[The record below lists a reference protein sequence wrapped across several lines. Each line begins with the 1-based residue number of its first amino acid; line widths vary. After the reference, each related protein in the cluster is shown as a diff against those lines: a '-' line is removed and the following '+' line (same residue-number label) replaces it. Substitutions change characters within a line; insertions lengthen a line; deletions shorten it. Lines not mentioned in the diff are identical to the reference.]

1 MTTANIMLYVEDVE
15 ANDDFW
21 KHYLNFKEVE
31 RYDFGDS
38 ISIVLAVSSTCNLQL
53 FNIDFIRKNSPEVA
67 SNKPSLLFDISDF
80 DELYARFKEN
90 NETVGEIIEMG
101 GSRTFNFPDRDG
113 NYFAVRDAAE

>member
-15 ANDDFW
+15 ANADFW

-67 SNKPSLLFDISDF
+67 SNKPSLLFDTSDF
-80 DELYARFKEN
+80 DGNFFPAVYLGFACFTSN
-90 NETVGEIIEMG
+90 NPLESILGIHFCCTTRWIWI
-101 GSRTFNFPDRDG
+101 
-113 NYFAVRDAAE
+113 VR

>member
-1 MTTANIMLYVEDVE
+1 MLYVEDVE
-15 ANDDFW
+15 ANADFW
-21 KHYLNFKEVE
+21 KQFLDFKEVD
-31 RYDFGDS
+31 RFDFGDS
-38 ISIVLAVSSTCNLQL
+38 ISIVLAVNPTCNLQ
-53 FNIDFIRKNSPEVA
+53 
-67 SNKPSLLFDISDF
+67 LFDISDF

>member
-1 MTTANIMLYVEDVE
+1 MTTANIMLYVADVE
-15 ANDDFW
+15 ANADFW
-21 KHYLNFKEVE
+21 KHYLEFKEVG

-38 ISIVLAVSSTCNLQL
+38 ISIVLAVNPMCNLQL

-80 DELYARFKEN
+80 DGLYARFKEN

-101 GSRTFNFPDRDG
+101 GTRTFNFPDRDG
-113 NYFAVRDAAE
+113 NYYAVREAAE

>member
-15 ANDDFW
+15 ANADFW
-21 KHYLNFKEVE
+21 KQYLDFKEVE

-38 ISIVLAVSSTCNLQL
+38 ISIVLAVNPACNLQL
-53 FNIDFIRKNSPEVA
+53 FNIDFIKKNSPEVA

-80 DELYARFKEN
+80 EGLYARFKEN

-101 GSRTFNFPDRDG
+101 GARTFNFPDRDG
-113 NYFAVRDAAE
+113 NYYAVREPAE

>member
-15 ANDDFW
+15 ANADFW

-101 GSRTFNFPDRDG
+101 GAKTFNFPDRDG
-113 NYFAVRDAAE
+113 NYFAVREAAE

>member
-15 ANDDFW
+15 ANADFW
-21 KHYLNFKEVE
+21 KQYLAFEEIN

-38 ISIVLAVSSTCNLQL
+38 ISIVLAVNPACNLQL

-67 SNKPSLLFDISDF
+67 ANKPSLLFDISDF

-90 NETVGEIIEMG
+90 NEPVGDIIEMG
-101 GSRTFNFPDRDG
+101 GARTFNFPDRDG
-113 NYFAVRDAAE
+113 NYYAVRETAE

>member
-15 ANDDFW
+15 ANADFW

-38 ISIVLAVSSTCNLQL
+38 ISIVLAVNPTCNLQL
-53 FNIDFIRKNSPEVA
+53 FDIDFIRKNSPEVA

-80 DELYARFKEN
+80 DGLYARFKEN
-90 NETVGEIIEMG
+90 NETAGEIIEMG
-101 GSRTFNFPDRDG
+101 GARTFNFPDRDG
-113 NYFAVRDAAE
+113 NYFAVREAAE

>member
-113 NYFAVRDAAE
+113 NYFAVREAAE